1 MNFDHAVQTITKRGF
16 TERQA
21 RFLILVARHSGV
33 CVMRQYSTF
42 AGIVFGQKTR
52 KFFANLLRAK
62 LVSTY
67 DCAHNRARVFHLR
80 HRSIYYAIGEPDSGL
95 RRPPSV
101 PRALERLMLLD
112 AILAHPESIWLSS
125 SAEKVEHFSSRGVP
139 LDDMPRLVIGQGDQ
153 RRFRYFPDRLPI
165 GVVPSGPAVFIYM
178 AADPMR
184 DDFRE
189 FLQRHAALL
198 ERLPSWTVRIVVPAY
213 REAVVPEL
221 QKAAWSQ
228 LASPLREP
236 ILTELRWYFSR
247 LTDPPT
253 AASPT
258 LERARFE
265 RCRRAFSTDR
275 YTVLYRRLKQDGER
289 VLTLASSQVL
299 ADAIEGGA
307 GKFEPLVLPHAYS
320 HLAPL
325 AGVA

>member
-1 MNFDHAVQTITKRGF
+1 VI
-16 TERQA
+16 
-21 RFLILVARHSGV
+21 
-33 CVMRQYSTF
+33 
-42 AGIVFGQKTR
+42 
-52 KFFANLLRAK
+52 
-62 LVSTY
+62 Y
-67 DCAHNRARVFHLR
+67 D
-80 HRSIYYAIGEPDSGL
+80 AIGEPDSGL

-112 AILAHPESIWLSS
+112 AILAHSESIWLSS
-125 SAEKVEHFSSRGVP
+125 SAEKVEYFSSRGVP
-139 LDDMPRLVIGQGDQ
+139 LDDMPRLAIRQGDQ
-153 RRFRYFPDRLPI
+153 QRCRYFPDRLAI
-165 GVVPSGPAVFIYM
+165 GVTPSGPAVFICM

-198 ERLPSWTVRIVVPAY
+198 ERLPSWTIRIVVPAY
-213 REAVVPEL
+213 REAVVQDL

-236 ILTELRWYFSR
+236 VLTELRWYFSR
-247 LTDPPT
+247 FTDPPT
-253 AASPT
+253 AASPA

-265 RCRRAFSTDR
+265 RCRRAFSSDR

-289 VLTLASSQVL
+289 ILTLASSQVL
-299 ADAIEGGA
+299 ADAVERGA

>member
-1 MNFDHAVQTITKRGF
+1 
-16 TERQA
+16 
-21 RFLILVARHSGV
+21 
-33 CVMRQYSTF
+33 VMRQYSTF

-80 HRSIYYAIGEPDSGL
+80 HRSIYDAIGEPDSGL

-112 AILAHPESIWLSS
+112 AMLAHPESIWLSS
-125 SAEKVEHFSSRGVP
+125 SSEKVEHFSSLEIP
-139 LDDMPRLVIGQGDQ
+139 LDDMPRHVIRQGEQQ
-153 RRFRYFPDRLPI
+153 RGRYFPDRLPI
-165 GVVPSGPAVFIYM
+165 GIAPYGPTVFIYM

-184 DDFRE
+184 DDFRD

-198 ERLPSWTVRIVVPAY
+198 ERLPSWTIRIVVPAY
-213 REAVVPEL
+213 RAAVVQDL
-221 QKAAWSQ
+221 QKAALSQ
-228 LASPLREP
+228 LASPVAEP
-236 ILTELRWYFSR
+236 VLTELRWYFSR
-247 LTDPPT
+247 LTNPPT
-253 AASPT
+253 VFSPA

-265 RCRRAFSTDR
+265 KCRRAFSSDR
-275 YTVLYRRLKQDGER
+275 YTVLYRRFKQDGER

-299 ADAIEGGA
+299 TDAIEGGR

-320 HLAPL
+320 RLAPL